1 MLPRTTPHFVQESDF
16 RQQRDFGQKFSA
28 AFEFIGAHWRGLGQ
42 AMLYLVLPTAIVQ
55 GIVSALLQKQVFAQ
69 ALRGAGTGGGKL
81 QQLAMF
87 NGLYQSPIYW
97 MNVAVSGIFV
107 MFLVLTVYA
116 YVRCCLRPVPSPE
129 PITVGQ
135 VWDVVKSEFIGSYLS
150 YFGLLLLIIIGFFLL
165 GVPGIYLSVAFSL
178 FYITKVVEGTGF
190 GATCR
195 RCLQL
200 VRGKWWSTFGLIMV
214 MSFALGIVI
223 AVVGGVVGGLSF
235 FAAKQVGA
243 IQADDA
249 RSSLGLFTVITS
261 ALTGL
266 LNLLIYPPILL
277 ALAFQYFNLV
287 ERRDGVGL
295 RNMVGQ
301 LGQAPAAVH
310 NTDYRPDDEGEY

>member
-1 MLPRTTPHFVQESDF
+1 MRCAQESDF

-42 AMLYLVLPTAIVQ
+42 AILYLVLPAAIVQ
-55 GIVSALLQKQVFAQ
+55 GIVSALLQKQIFAQ
-69 ALRGAGTGGGKL
+69 ALHVTGTGVSKL
-81 QQLAMF
+81 QQLSML
-87 NGLYQSPIYW
+87 NGMYQSPVYW
-97 MNVAVSGIFV
+97 INVGVSGIFI

-129 PITVGQ
+129 PIAVAD

-150 YFGLLLLIIIGFFLL
+150 YFGLLILVIIGFFLL
-165 GVPGIYLSVAFSL
+165 GFPGIYLFVAFSL

-190 GATCR
+190 VATCR

-223 AVVGGVVGGLSF
+223 AVVGSVLGGLSY
-235 FAAKQVGA
+235 FAAKQVGFL
-243 IQADDA
+243 QPEDA
-249 RSSLGLFTVITS
+249 SSSLGLFTVITS
-261 ALTGL
+261 ALTGFF
-266 LNLLIYPPILL
+266 NLLIYPPLLL

-295 RNMVGQ
+295 RNMVSQ